1 MKRQVGSR
9 VTAAIFAAL
18 VHCGAAQN
26 AAPIITCTATRQM
39 SIDLTV
45 CAGAG
50 GAPGGFAVEW
60 ALLPDASDAKA
71 FDWKTGAVCKAEFS
85 FGNRGCHCNET
96 PRRDYILDVL
106 EDRTN
111 VTVRIGALFDDEIGV
126 ELHGDAGSEL
136 ACGRRY
142 VFRAYALATTNGIE
156 RSAYTTNLAVATSR
170 CVGQMLPPARW
181 RRLPLPELPP
191 CACSGSGDAAR
202 GLCLLSGDCYNE
214 PGLRALLNT
223 RFHGSGPANKMGRL
237 AHQVAAVELSL
248 LQSRGRVPAK
258 GDSDIGEMLAAAHI
272 ALRAGDANAADIL
285 ARFLSTYIDP

>member
-1 MKRQVGSR
+1 
-9 VTAAIFAAL
+9 
-18 VHCGAAQN
+18 
-26 AAPIITCTATRQM
+26 M

-45 CAGAG
+45 CAGDG

-85 FGNRGCHCNET
+85 FGKRGCNCNDP
-96 PRRDYILDVL
+96 PRRDYILNIL

-111 VTVRIGALFDDEIGV
+111 VIVKIGALFDDEIGV

-136 ACGRRY
+136 ECGRRY

-170 CVGQMLPPARW
+170 CVGQMLPPGRW

-191 CACSGSGDAAR
+191 CACSGDGDAAR
-202 GLCLLSGDCYNE
+202 GLCLISGDCYNA
-214 PGLRALLNT
+214 PGVRALLNT

-237 AHQVAAVELSL
+237 AHQVAAVELSF
-248 LQSRGRVPAK
+248 LQSRGRIPAK
-258 GDSDIGEMLAAAHI
+258 GDGDIGDMLAAAHI
-272 ALRAGDANAADIL
+272 ALREGDSNAVDSL